1 MKKIFLSPMLFSLLV
16 TIVLRSNA
24 QSWTLTGNASTNPTT
39 NFIGTKDNKALAFR
53 TNNIERMRISASG
66 NLGIG
71 TKSPLAKLQV
81 SGGSPVSL
89 SAPGYLTIGNT
100 TDYNMGL
107 DLNTIQA
114 RYNGVANSLLLNYY
128 GGAVWMGSHNGN
140 GTLPAFYANTD
151 GRVAIGSSVLSSA
164 ALTVNTNAAL
174 GGINVTD
181 PGSNYILYSTKSGDG
196 NGIYV
201 SKTKSSSNFDATI
214 YSSNS
219 GNNGAG
225 VMAIST
231 NGDGV
236 DAYSTTSFG
245 MAASSIYY
253 HAFYATTDNYQSCYA
268 GYFNGYVF
276 ASDGYLTGS
285 DKNLKQNIKDFT
297 SAMEIINQLHPKQYD
312 YRHDGNYK
320 LMNLP
325 QGEHYGLIAQ
335 DVETILP
342 NLVKDSKFETRYGR
356 ANPDKENIKNSE
368 TISFKALNYTE
379 LIPIMI
385 KGMQELQEVNE
396 KQENRIKQLEKTIEK
411 LSGNSTTTSTKLFYE
426 SSGAYLKQNAPN
438 PFTQNTIIYC
448 NVPPSAKLAQLM
460 IYDQDGSKIKS
471 FVLNNGINNITISAG
486 SLSSGDYVYSL
497 FIDGKNIDSK
507 KMILTK

>member
-1 MKKIFLSPMLFSLLV
+1 M
-16 TIVLRSNA
+16 IVAIATGNVQTLCA
-24 QSWTLTGNASTNPTT
+24 QSWSLTGNSGTVLNT
-39 NFIGTKDNKALAFR
+39 NFVGTKDNKTLAFR
-53 TNNIERMRISASG
+53 TNNLERMRIGASG
-66 NLGIG
+66 NIGIG
-71 TKSPLAKLQV
+71 TKNPLAKLQV

-89 SAPGYLTIGNT
+89 SSPGYVTVGNT

-107 DLNTIQA
+107 DLNAIQA

-151 GRVAIGSSVLSSA
+151 GRVAIGSSALASA
-164 ALTVNTNAAL
+164 ALTVNTNSAL
-174 GGINVTD
+174 DGINVTD
-181 PGSNYILYSTKSGDG
+181 PGNNYILYSTKSGDG

-231 NGDGV
+231 NGNGV
-236 DAYSTTSFG
+236 DAYSTTAFG

-285 DKNLKQNIKDFT
+285 DKNLKQNIRDFT
-297 SAMEIINQLHPKQYD
+297 SAMEIIDQLHPKQYD

-342 NLVKDSKFETRYGR
+342 NLVKDSKFETRYGK
-356 ANPDKENIKNSE
+356 ANPGKEDIKNSE
-368 TISFKALNYTE
+368 TINFKALNYTE

-385 KGMQELQEVNE
+385 KGMQELQAVND
-396 KQENRIKQLEKTIEK
+396 KQEQRIEALEKIIENLPGTSNTSSST
-411 LSGNSTTTSTKLFYE
+411 LSSESTD
-426 SSGAYLKQNAPN
+426 AYLKQNMPN
-438 PFTQNTIIYC
+438 PFSQNTIIYC
-448 NVPPSAKLAQLM
+448 NVPSSVKQAQLM
-460 IYDQDGSKIKS
+460 IYSEEGRQIKS
-471 FVLNNGINNITISAG
+471 FILNNGINDVTINAG
-486 SLSSGDYVYSL
+486 SFSPGQYVYSL
-497 FIDGKNIDSK
+497 FIDGKNVDSK
-507 KMILTK
+507 KMIITK